1 MLEPTP
7 QDPSLLAGR
16 VHPYLR
22 LEPWAGL
29 SSSSEAPLPKY
40 LKAMTWLSM
49 CSHIPHPIG
58 PIQQPL
64 EVCRAS
70 FIVPIYRSRQQMTLV
85 IHILVLD
92 MPRRLPQVASHRR
105 PGRRGRIPTEQVGKQ
120 RLQLSL
126 WAWAE
131 EWGCSPALLPRGPGL
146 YHVWSGQLRRQWA
159 GLPEHSR
166 WRGQRPPTSEAEEQL
181 GAHYRPSQQKWTSM
195 TAFSLDESEEEHMG
209 LGSLKSA

>member
-1 MLEPTP
+1 MLSRTVVLEPTP
-7 QDPSLLAGR
+7 QDPSRLAGR

-29 SSSSEAPLPKY
+29 SSSSQGPLPKY

-70 FIVPIYRSRQQMTLV
+70 FIVPVYRSRQQMT
-85 IHILVLD
+85 LD

-131 EWGCSPALLPRGPGL
+131 EWGCSPALPPRGPGL
-146 YHVWSGQLRRQWA
+146 HHVWSGQLRRQWA

-181 GAHYRPSQQKWTSM
+181 GAHYRPSM
-195 TAFSLDESEEEHMG
+195 TAFSLDESKEEHVG